1 MPDAARR
8 EAVGSMPEYSI
19 DLHNHMPVPDADYR
33 GPLHTSGEEVVS
45 AAIAAGLDVLGV
57 SDHFSLGFF
66 RTAHEAAHGTSLLV
80 LPGAE
85 VRLAHA
91 RDEAHLVALFSPE
104 HAEER
109 FDDFMACIGFT
120 EEARTDRL
128 HHVVIECDPVAA
140 ARCVAGLG
148 GICVVAHVDRRFGDY
163 RLLGRPL
170 LRRLVD
176 EVPGIVLEFLDPDN
190 VAELGDVPQ
199 GLTVVQSSDS
209 HCLAEMGRRRSTVH
223 AHELTFDAIRQALR
237 PGLREEAPAL

>member
-1 MPDAARR
+1 VAR
-8 EAVGSMPEYSI
+8 YTI

-66 RTAHEAAHGTSLLV
+66 RTAHEAARDTSLLV

-85 VRLAHA
+85 VRLAHEG
-91 RDEAHLVALFSPE
+91 DEVHLVALFPPE
-104 HAEER
+104 RAEER
-109 FDDFMACIGFT
+109 FDAFMACIGFT
-120 EEARTDRL
+120 EAARTDRL
-128 HHVVIECDPVAA
+128 HRVVVECDPVAA
-140 ARCVAGLG
+140 ARCVTELG
-148 GICVVAHVDRRFGDY
+148 GICVVAHVDRAFGDF

-170 LRRLVD
+170 LYRLID

-190 VAELGDVPQ
+190 VTELGDVPR

-209 HCLAEMGRRRSTVH
+209 HCLDEMGRRRSTVH
-223 AHELTFDAIRQALR
+223 AHELSFDALRLALC
-237 PGLREEAPAL
+237 PALGQRELAH